1 VKNELFLR
9 ELGCIKMNGGVF
21 RIYNNNPTLN
31 IASLLNTFVLLGNE
45 DFYIDSNIFDVKW
58 EDLELPGKG

>member
-1 VKNELFLR
+1 
-9 ELGCIKMNGGVF
+9 MNGGVF

-58 EDLELPGKG
+58 EDLKLPGKG